1 MAMARTGSEL
11 AAPEAATQAKSAPAV
26 IASRRHDL
34 DWHRIAAVPMLI
46 PTTPPEPLTS
56 GSRSKSRICR
66 RIALTAIKAIFDPW
80 GMPLL
85 FAIAGSATWFALQR
99 RSGLQYP
106 TEHSR
111 RLVVLL
117 LFGMLVA

>member
-46 PTTPPEPLTS
+46 PYHI
-56 GSRSKSRICR
+56 SR
-66 RIALTAIKAIFDPW
+66 AFDIWQP
-80 GMPLL
+80 
-85 FAIAGSATWFALQR
+85 F
-99 RSGLQYP
+99 
-106 TEHSR
+106 
-111 RLVVLL
+111 
-117 LFGMLVA
+117 